1 MEVDE
6 TTVYAATGVP
16 PNVRTNVLSKLV
28 PVILINA
35 PAAAVLGAN
44 AVIVG
49 AGIKVKPVKE
59 AVPPGVVRLT
69 APVAPIPTIARME
82 VEEITVNDVTGI
94 PPNVMADV
102 LLKLVPVIVI
112 SAPAAAVI
120 GANAVIVGAGMKV
133 NPSSEAVPPGVVKLT
148 APDEPVPTIATM
160 EVEETTVNA
169 ATGVPPNVM
178 ADVLLKLVPVILIN
192 APAAAVLGANAVIVG
207 AGIKVKPAKEAVPP
221 GVVRLTAP
229 EDPIP
234 TIATIEVDEMTVKE
248 RTDVPPNVKANVPSK
263 FVPVILIN
271 APAAAVV
278 GAKEV
283 MVGGG
288 IYVKPAREAVPPGVV
303 KLTAP
308 VEPLPTVATIVVDD
322 TTVNDLTLN
331 PPSDTANVL
340 SK

>member
-1 MEVDE
+1 
-6 TTVYAATGVP
+6 
-16 PNVRTNVLSKLV
+16 
-28 PVILINA
+28 
-35 PAAAVLGAN
+35 
-44 AVIVG
+44 
-49 AGIKVKPVKE
+49 
-59 AVPPGVVRLT
+59 
-69 APVAPIPTIARME
+69 ME
-82 VEEITVNDVTGI
+82 VEETTVNDVTGI
-94 PPNVMADV
+94 PPNVIANA

-148 APDEPVPTIATM
+148 APDEPAPTIATID
-160 EVEETTVNA
+160 VEDTTVNA
-169 ATGVPPNVM
+169 RTGVPPNVM
-178 ADVLLKLVPVILIN
+178 IEVPLKLVPVIVIIIPL
-192 APAAAVLGANAVIVG
+192 PAAKGEKLVMVG
-207 AGIKVKPAKEAVPP
+207 AGIKINPAKEAVPP
-221 GVVRLTAP
+221 GVVKLTAP

-248 RTDVPPNVKANVPSK
+248 LTDVPPNVKANVPSK

-322 TTVNDLTLN
+322 TTVNDLTLI